1 MSNNLT
7 VEEKA
12 SLKAKGIIAQKQ
24 DGYFTIRFLSKVG
37 YFKANEMIELAN
49 LSKEYGNGELSLTSR
64 LTLEIPYI
72 KAKDVDKVIKEAKVK
87 KLRIGGGGPTVR
99 AIIACKGSV
108 CTHGLIDTNKLA
120 IEIEN
125 RFFGRILPGKFK
137 IGVFG
142 CVNSYGKA
150 QSNDLSIL
158 PVRNLSNLEVEY
170 MVFLGGRL
178 GRKARLAIPMEKR
191 FKENEL
197 IEVVEKVINY
207 YEKNAKTKERFSE
220 LIERIGLKEVE
231 DSIIE

>member
-7 VEEKA
+7 VKEKA

-24 DGYFTIRFLSKVG
+24 EGYFTIRFLSKVG
-37 YFKANEMIELAN
+37 YFKSDEIIELAN
-49 LSKEYGNGELSLTSR
+49 LSKKYGNGELSLTSR

-72 KAKDVDKVIKEAKVK
+72 KTENIDNVIKESKEK
-87 KLRIGGGGPTVR
+87 NLRIGGGGPTVR
-99 AIIACKGSV
+99 AVIACKGSV
-108 CTHGLIDTNKLA
+108 CTHGLTDTNKLA
-120 IEIEN
+120 ISIED

-150 QSNDLSIL
+150 QGNDLSIL

-170 MVFLGGRL
+170 MIFLGGRL
-178 GRKARLAIPMEKR
+178 GRQARLALPMERR

-197 IEVVEKVINY
+197 IEVVEKVISY
-207 YEKNAKTKERFSE
+207 YEKNARTKERFAE
-220 LIERIGLKEVE
+220 VIDRIGLAKVE
-231 DSIIE
+231 SEIIK

>member
-12 SLKAKGIIAQKQ
+12 LLKARGIIAQKQ

-49 LSKEYGNGELSLTSR
+49 LSEEYGNGELSLTSR

-72 KAKDVDKVIKEAKVK
+72 KAKDIEKVIKEAKEK
-87 KLRIGGGGPTVR
+87 KLRIGGGGPSVR
-99 AIIACKGSV
+99 AVIACKGSV

-120 IEIEN
+120 IEIED

-170 MVFLGGRL
+170 MIFLGGRL
-178 GRKARLAIPMEKR
+178 GRQARLALPMKRR

-197 IEVVEKVINY
+197 IEVVEKVISY
-207 YEKNAKTKERFSE
+207 YEKNASTKERFAE
-220 LIERIGLKEVE
+220 VIDRIGLAKVE
-231 DSIIE
+231 SEIIK